1 MSLCKKEIVPMIRY
15 FLFGF
20 MLLLMPMVGLAG
32 SHSAQFQTSVAPK
45 SNEDLAAPCD
55 YDLII
60 PDTTHK
66 IQAVWVI
73 FYRNRDTLRLYSDP
87 QVRDLSAKRDMAL
100 MLAYH
105 CKSTQSDEM
114 NMDPKQGL
122 GRALFTALDQFAA
135 STGHKELSSSKLVY
149 FGFAGTGSLAAR
161 LVAFAPDRALA
172 AIPFDP
178 GHFDPLGMDTIE
190 LEGKALNVPQLVI
203 ANGKDSLCGTTKPYL
218 YFAKYRE
225 KGAPWAFVVQNNLP
239 QCCILKT
246 THLIVLW
253 LDAVMGD
260 RLRPAATARTTQNS
274 GLLLFIK
281 REETDTKDGWN
292 AKTSNITEARSAPS
306 QSAKIAK
313 DELPAGWLQDQAVAD
328 EWLHIVTNK
337 NLPVSASK

>member
-1 MSLCKKEIVPMIRY
+1 MIRY
-15 FLFGF
+15 FLFGA
-20 MLLLMPMVGLAG
+20 MVLLISLSCFAG
-32 SHSAQFQTSVAPK
+32 PHSAQFQTSVAPRP
-45 SNEDLAAPCD
+45 NEDIAAPCD

-66 IQAVWVI
+66 VQAVWVI
-73 FYRNRDTLRLYSDP
+73 FNRNRDTLRLYGDP
-87 QVRDLSAKRDMAL
+87 QVRDLSAKRDIAL

-135 STGHKELSSSKLVY
+135 NTSHKELSSSKLIY

-161 LVAFAPDRALA
+161 MVALAPDRALA
-172 AIPFDP
+172 AIPFDA

-190 LEGKALNVPQLVI
+190 LDSKAISVPQLVI
-203 ANGKDSLCGTTKPYL
+203 ANGKDNLCGTTKPYL
-218 YFAKYRE
+218 YFAKHRE

-239 QCCILKT
+239 QCCILKSS
-246 THLIVLW
+246 HLIVLW
-253 LDAVMGD
+253 LDAVMED
-260 RLRPAATARTTQNS
+260 KLHPAATARTTQNR
-274 GLLLFIK
+274 GLTLFIK

-292 AKTSNITEARSAPS
+292 AKTSNITAARSVPS
-306 QSAKIAK
+306 QAAKIAK
-313 DELPAGWLQDQAVAD
+313 DELPAGWLPDQAVAD